1 MDLEHDPATRRF
13 AALVLRE
20 LADLLEG
27 DDEST
32 DFIERWEEYEL
43 ARRNGDL
50 RLVDD
55 DGIANN

>member
-27 DDEST
+27 DEEPT
-32 DFIERWEEYEL
+32 DFIDRWREYERT
-43 ARRNGDL
+43 RRDVDL
-50 RLVDD
+50 RLVEDD
-55 DGIANN
+55 AGPG